1 MKATKPFVVC
11 PESKRSP
18 VRGVV
23 DKYDECK
30 TTNNNSAGRSV
41 WPSGFTYEEDTFMKE
56 NEKEIKRGEIYYCRL
71 DPVQGSEQGGTRPGL
86 CIQNDTGNK
95 YSPTIIIAP
104 ITGQI
109 KKQLPT
115 HVPLQLVE
123 LPQDSI
129 ILLEQIRT
137 IDKSRIG
144 SYVGK
149 VSEAQMQKVEQA
161 IDVSLGMSYL
171 EGLRHE

>member
-1 MKATKPFVVC
+1 MT
-11 PESKRSP
+11 
-18 VRGVV
+18 VRL
-23 DKYDECK
+23 YL
-30 TTNNNSAGRSV
+30 
-41 WPSGFTYEEDTFMKE
+41 EEDTFMKD
-56 NEKEIKRGEIYYCRL
+56 KEHGIRRGEIYYCRL

-86 CIQNDTGNK
+86 VIQNDVGNK
-95 YSPTIIIAP
+95 HSPTIIIAP
-104 ITGQI
+104 ITGRM

-115 HVPLQLVE
+115 HVPLQLAE

-137 IDKSRIG
+137 VDKSRFG

-149 VSEAQMQKVEQA
+149 VSEAKMQEVEQA

-171 EGLRHE
+171 EGLR

>member
-1 MKATKPFVVC
+1 MK
-11 PESKRSP
+11 
-18 VRGVV
+18 
-23 DKYDECK
+23 
-30 TTNNNSAGRSV
+30 
-41 WPSGFTYEEDTFMKE
+41 
-56 NEKEIKRGEIYYCRL
+56 EKEIKRGEIYYADL
-71 DPVQGSEQGGTRPGL
+71 NPVRGSEQGGIRPVL
-86 CIQNDTGNK
+86 CIQNDAGNR

-115 HVPLQLVE
+115 HVPLRLAE
-123 LPQDSI
+123 LPQESI

-137 IDKSRIG
+137 IDKCRVAD
-144 SYVGK
+144 YVGR
-149 VSEAQMQKVEQA
+149 VSEDQMVKVEQA